1 MKPSSEQPPRTHKYS
16 NEMGVEK
23 ITGKS
28 EAWWKKQ
35 NMTVLKEQAELR
47 GKRFSDLD
55 VKGGKTR
62 SGEKIPRMKKEDY
75 LKELLARLQAD

>member
-1 MKPSSEQPPRTHKYS
+1 MKSEPPRTHKYS